1 MPTSSEQPRQPNL
14 RTYHL
19 KVSRYDRVA
28 SLLLALLVL
37 VGAAVLMLLV
47 IWLTNQIFS
56 RQAATP
62 VQLEE
67 IGTGDSLFR
76 EGPELDTPTP
86 DDLREEIDLTEPVL
100 GDTLASIS
108 NVVATNAS
116 MLDSPSMNRAIRPG
130 GRMVRR
136 GRPGRPRHWEVRFN
150 KGSTL
155 ENYAKQ
161 LDFFRIE
168 LGVLMPGNQVQ
179 YAHDLSKAKPGH
191 RTGPADSEQRYYL
204 TWRRGELQEADREL
218 LGRAGIDTKNK
229 IILKFLPPD
238 VEGRLVE
245 MEKAQAGPDLEN
257 VRTTFYAVRA
267 TASGYEFYLID
278 QTYQWGKRKKP

>member
-1 MPTSSEQPRQPNL
+1 MQTSSVESSKPDLHDYRLQ
-14 RTYHL
+14 
-19 KVSRYDRVA
+19 VSLYDRVA
-28 SLLLALLVL
+28 SWLLANLVL
-37 VGAAVLMLLV
+37 LGAAVLMLLV
-47 IWLTNQIFS
+47 IWLTNRIFS
-56 RQAATP
+56 RQTAVQ

-86 DDLREEIDLTEPVL
+86 DDLREEMDHTEPVL

-168 LGVLMPGNQVQ
+168 LGVLMPGNKVQ
-179 YAHDLSKAKPGH
+179 YAHDLSKAKPGQ
-191 RTGPADSEQRYYL
+191 RTGPADTEKRYYL
-204 TWRRGELQEADREL
+204 TWRRGELQQADREL
-218 LGRAGIDTKNK
+218 LGRAGIDAQNK

-245 MEKAQAGPDLEN
+245 LEKAKAGPELEN
-257 VRTTFYAVRA
+257 VRTTRFGVRQ
-267 TASGYEFYLID
+267 TAAGYEFYLID
-278 QTYQWGKRKKP
+278 QTYQWGKRKIP